1 MTRRAALLGVVL
13 LLSACGGGGGGDR
26 ADRAPG
32 GTVQASGPPSAQV
45 ATVVSNDALRY
56 DPGIVEAQ
64 VGTLTLT
71 HRNGGQV
78 PHDLVFDDDALGA
91 IDTVT
96 GGQAKS
102 IELTFS
108 SPGEY
113 AFVCTFHPGQTGKV
127 VVS

>member
-1 MTRRAALLGVVL
+1 VTRRAGLLVVVL
-13 LLSACGGGGGGDR
+13 LLAACGGGGDER
-26 ADRAPG
+26 ADRGPG
-32 GTVQASGPPSAQV
+32 ATVQASGPPEAQE
-45 ATVVSNDALRY
+45 ATVVSNDRFRY
-56 DPGIVEAQ
+56 DPGVVQAR

-78 PHDLVFDDDALGA
+78 PHDLVFEDDELGA

-96 GGQAKS
+96 AGQAKS

-108 SPGEY
+108 TPGEY
-113 AFVCTFHPGQTGKV
+113 DFVCTFHSGQTGKV